1 MCPPSYERH
10 EAIFNDTERLPRM
23 GGPILYILK
32 CTIYKGC
39 WIAVSMLHCLGTPL
53 NHSGEPT
60 VRRIFLAFLILIGT
74 ATGAVAT
81 DKSETIVFPF
91 DPQVG
96 DVFYYRIEKS
106 EVTEGPRPSSKMATI
121 SDISIEFLGVE
132 DERYA
137 CRLTYL
143 DIQFENEDPIND
155 SFVEQL
161 INAIRLVPLDYN
173 ADKTGSPLA
182 FPSLQG
188 SRSRVMRPVPHYFK
202 KRAPLPQSQSERT
215 KQFLEN
221 LSAKSANELFLK
233 NIANIFTYTGATL
246 PTNVPFEEETAI
258 VWQLTGTELVRNLT
272 TEVVS
277 VDGDIATLRMRG
289 GYTRDSVLSGITTF
303 LKKTGAGLTSKQQK
317 AMRAGLQSL
326 KTFDI
331 RLEYDAKMSISNG
344 WPVEVSSTMVT
355 DTGKAKS
362 TIHYDITRLAE
373 KPGPAK

>member
-1 MCPPSYERH
+1 
-10 EAIFNDTERLPRM
+10 
-23 GGPILYILK
+23 
-32 CTIYKGC
+32 
-39 WIAVSMLHCLGTPL
+39 MLHCLGTPL